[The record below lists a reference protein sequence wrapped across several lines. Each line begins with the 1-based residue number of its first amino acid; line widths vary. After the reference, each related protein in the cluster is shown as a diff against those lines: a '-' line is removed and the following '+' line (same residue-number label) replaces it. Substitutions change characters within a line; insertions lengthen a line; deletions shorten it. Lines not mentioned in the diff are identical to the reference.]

1 MLEVVK
7 KLSMVVTPRVTRA
20 GSAFHSIQNVT
31 KEDVTRIMPATT
43 EAAARQGHA
52 PQPHPPGMKT
62 VV

>member
-31 KEDVTRIMPATT
+31 KEDVTRIMPAA
-43 EAAARQGHA
+43 AAARQGHA
-52 PQPHPPGMKT
+52 YQPHPPGMKT